1 MTEKEL
7 NDLKSE
13 KIRQIKFASMHGI
26 IDSIFEDLQYELKD
40 INKRPVLQ
48 LTVFDE
54 LVIKISLFYSF
65 IEDENAKKELC
76 EFSLL
81 MKNPVLTD
89 KDKIELFEKI
99 IQKKSQNKYISIL
112 NNGDLLKIYLLNKL
126 NKQVEIESTQ
136 AQAWGGSIFSRR
148 EYTRYELFFVADG
161 FCNIKLNIKILMHS
175 TNEKFNVTDAEK
187 ITNLLNLIEK
197 KKSQNFAENP
207 NSDENFSFVLHFS
220 SEIEFSIKHKMT
232 KKTVF
237 RKDFESDEEFVDEIY
252 NQTKFFVENFNFSF
266 PEILETKDKI
276 QFYIERIKEN
286 RKILSA
292 ISYDDLNV
300 YELQLLIIEYFNLIP
315 NVEVLS
321 LIKLNNDRIHLKI
334 NKDGKELHFLPTV
347 LYCIENFIAKNRI
360 DFENDKFFNPCFV
373 DEYLK
378 EKFDV
383 EVIFTKV
390 NGDVYKQNHK
400 NLVIEDFY
408 IAVRSLPQKITK
420 SIIDECGEN
429 YKTISEEQR
438 YLALRQGF
446 SNRDYPR
453 ENVLVKKI
461 PT

>member
-13 KIRQIKFASMHGI
+13 KIRQIKFASIRGI
-26 IDSIFEDLQYELKD
+26 IDSIFEGLRYELKEL
-40 INKRPVLQ
+40 NKTPVLQ
-48 LTVFDE
+48 LTIFDE

-76 EFSLL
+76 EFSLI
-81 MKNPVLTD
+81 MKNPVLTE
-89 KDKIELFEKI
+89 KEKIDIFEKI
-99 IQKKSQNKYISIL
+99 LQKKLQNKCISIL
-112 NNGDLLKIYLLNKL
+112 NNGDLLKIYISNKI
-126 NKQVEIESTQ
+126 NKKVEIKSTQ
-136 AQAWGGSIFSRR
+136 AQAWGGSFFSRR
-148 EYTRYELFFVADG
+148 KYTRYELFFVADG

-175 TNEKFNVTDAEK
+175 TNDKFNVTDAEK

-197 KKSQNFAENP
+197 KKLQNFAEN
-207 NSDENFSFVLHFS
+207 FSFALYFS

-232 KKTVF
+232 KKTVS
-237 RKDFESDEEFVDEIY
+237 RKDFESDEDFVDEIY

-321 LIKLNNDRIHLKI
+321 LIKLNNDRFHLKI
-334 NKDGKELHFLPTV
+334 KKDGKELHFLPTV
-347 LYCIENFIAKNRI
+347 LYCIEDFIAKNRI
-360 DFENDKFFNPCFV
+360 DFENDEFFNPCSV

-378 EKFDV
+378 EKFGV

-390 NGDVYKQNHK
+390 NGDVYKKNHK
-400 NLVIEDFY
+400 NLIIEDFY
-408 IAVRSLPQKITK
+408 IAVRSLPQKIVK
-420 SIIDECGEN
+420 NIIDECGEN

-438 YLALRQGF
+438 YFALKQGF